1 MVVMYRKREHVPV
14 YNKFRY
20 AYYYKFIKIMVNIKK
35 YGYNQVNPVVPRNSL
50 QLRFNV
56 MEKYVTI
63 LV

>member
-35 YGYNQVNPVVPRNSL
+35 YGYNQVNPVVPRNFL
-50 QLRFNV
+50 QLRF
-56 MEKYVTI
+56 
-63 LV
+63 